1 MYFLE
6 RAFEG
11 QLTLPH
17 HQGSCWEK
25 KKGTQGDS
33 GLPIVQGYHDSKALA
48 VSVLG
53 AQGTV
58 VLATKTAPSSA
69 EGVS

>member
-1 MYFLE
+1 MRDSSHF
-6 RAFEG
+6 RITKAAVG
-11 QLTLPH
+11 K
-17 HQGSCWEK
+17 K

-48 VSVLG
+48 VSVLE

>member
-1 MYFLE
+1 MRDSSHF
-6 RAFEG
+6 RITKAAVG
-11 QLTLPH
+11 
-17 HQGSCWEK
+17 K

-33 GLPIVQGYHDSKALA
+33 GLPIVQGYHDSKAPA
-48 VSVLG
+48 VSELG